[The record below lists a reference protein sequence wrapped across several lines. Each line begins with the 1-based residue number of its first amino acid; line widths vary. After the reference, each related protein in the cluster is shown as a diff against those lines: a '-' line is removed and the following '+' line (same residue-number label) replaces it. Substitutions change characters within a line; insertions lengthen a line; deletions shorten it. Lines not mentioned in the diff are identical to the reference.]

1 MNQNYLKTMFLSSFL
16 LAGLTSMTAQE
27 SRELKQ
33 IKLEK
38 SSKMPLQKAPDLIRS
53 KLKLTSN
60 DNLQKIK
67 SEIDNL
73 GFIHEKFQQKFK
85 GVKVEFGTYTA
96 HAKNSTL
103 RTMDGALYDV
113 GKVNIRP
120 KLSKEAAF
128 KKAIAHTG
136 AQKYLWEQP
145 KEAKNLGNYKK
156 PTGELLILPR
166 EVIGTKSARLAYKF
180 DIYTTKPLS
189 RGDLYIDAHTGEALF
204 FNATIKHLG
213 EHAHSSKNLGAVN
226 GLAEKLTATLATGN
240 ADTRYS
246 GTKSIITRLV
256 GNSYVLRDNTRGGGV
271 NTYNSG
277 AQPSY
282 PTTDFTDSDN
292 NWTAAEF
299 NNSAKDNAALDAH
312 WGAEMT
318 YDYFQDKHNRN
329 SYNGSGAT
337 INSYVHYD
345 DVAGGTG
352 YDNAFW
358 NGSVMTYGDG
368 SSNGNEGNGYF
379 DALTSIDVAAHE
391 IGHAVCSNTANL
403 AYQRESGAM
412 NEGFSDIWGAAVEHF
427 AKGNGNDLAP
437 DASVWLIGDEIDRR
451 NGSSALR
458 SMSNPN
464 ERNQPDTYGGVNW
477 KEPNC
482 GTPTRSNDYCG
493 VHTNSGVLNYWFYLL
508 TVGGSGTN
516 DINNAFNVDAIG
528 MEKSAK
534 ISYRLEANYLSANST
549 FEDARVGSITAAE
562 DLYGANSIEVQS
574 VTNAWHAV
582 GVGQAYV
589 EDCTLVAPSNFNAT
603 NINDNGFTVTWS
615 AVSEAVSYTVTINE
629 ITSVVTDTS
638 KVITG
643 LVSGT
648 IYNCSVAAN
657 CVSGEGGTITS
668 KLITTTGEIPLN
680 YCVSKANNVADEYI
694 QKVVLGTIDNTS
706 TASNGYSD
714 YTSISTSLIKGESN
728 TITITPKWNGT
739 VYSEGYGVW
748 IDYNKD
754 GDFDDAG
761 ETVFTKA
768 KSKTTPINGTFTIP
782 ESALNGATRMRVVLK
797 YNATPTAC
805 ETNIQYGEVE
815 DYTVVIESPKSDTT
829 APTAP
834 TNLVASNV
842 TQTSL
847 TLNWNESTDN
857 VAVTGYDVYKGATKV
872 TTTTNT
878 TATITGLTAET
889 GYTFSVKAI
898 DEEVNVSIRSNVVN
912 VTTLSIPVFYCESKA
927 TRVSYEWIDYV
938 AFGGMTNTTGAN
950 GGYGNFTSKVAT
962 VSQGSTN
969 QLVLSAGFSS
979 SKYNEYFT
987 VWIDYNKDGDFTDA
1001 GEKVITGNSSSATN
1015 RITNIVI
1022 PVNARLGQTR
1032 MRVSMKYNS
1041 ESTSCGTFVDGEV
1054 EDYTVNITTATSV
1067 ANTLITMSTSG
1078 EDIKTQEASNLS
1090 IYPNPSVD
1098 FVHVDL
1104 ASKAT
1109 NITYKIVSITGSIVQ
1124 KGRLNNSKLNVR
1136 SLTSGM
1142 YILEINDGQKILT
1155 TKLLKK

>member
-67 SEIDNL
+67 SEVDNL

-103 RTMDGALYDV
+103 RTMDGELYDV

-226 GLAEKLTATLATGN
+226 ALAEKLTATLATGN

-256 GNSYVLRDNTRGGGV
+256 GNSYVLRDNTRGGGI

-282 PTTDFTDSDN
+282 STTDFTDSDN

-299 NNSAKDNAALDAH
+299 NNSEKDNAALDAH

-318 YDYFQDKHNRN
+318 YDYFQNKHSRN
-329 SYNGSGAT
+329 SYNGSGAA

-345 DVAGGTG
+345 NVAGGTG

-437 DASVWLIGDEIDRR
+437 DASIWLIGDEIDRR

-516 DINNAFNVDAIG
+516 DINNVFNVDAIG

-589 EDCTLVAPSNFNAT
+589 EDCDLVAPSNLNAT

-657 CVSGEGGTITS
+657 CVSGESGTITS

-680 YCVSKANNVADEYI
+680 YCVSKANNASDEYI
-694 QKVVLGTIDNTS
+694 QKVVLGTINNSS
-706 TASNGYSD
+706 TGGNGYSD

-739 VYSEGYGVW
+739 VYTEGYGVW

-815 DYTVVIESPKSDTT
+815 DYTVVIESSQSDTT

-834 TNLVASNV
+834 SNLLASNI

-847 TLNWNESTDN
+847 ILNWTAATDN
-857 VAVTGYDVYKGATKV
+857 VAVTGYDVYQGAIKV
-872 TTTTNT
+872 ASTNTT
-878 TATITGLTAET
+878 TATITGLTSET
-889 GYTFSVKAI
+889 NYAFSVKAT
-898 DEEVNVSIRSNVVN
+898 DEEANISVSSAILN
-912 VTTLSIPVFYCESKA
+912 VTTLAIPVSYCESKG
-927 TRVSYEWIDYV
+927 TKVSYEWIDYV

-950 GGYGNFTSKVAT
+950 SGYGDFTSKVAT
-962 VSQGSTN
+962 VVQGTTN
-969 QLVLSAGFSS
+969 QLVLSAGFATST
-979 SKYNEYFT
+979 YNEYFT
-987 VWIDYNKDGDFTDA
+987 VWIDYNKDGDFSGA
-1001 GEKVITGNSSSATN
+1001 GEQVTTGNSSSATN
-1015 RITNIVI
+1015 RVANIVI
-1022 PVNARLGQTR
+1022 PENAKLGKTR

-1041 ESTSCGTFVDGEV
+1041 ASTSCGTFRDGEV
-1054 EDYTVNITTATSV
+1054 EDYTVNIIATSV
-1067 ANTLITMSTSG
+1067 INTVATMSVSG
-1078 EDIKTQEASNLS
+1078 ENIKTQEASNLS
-1090 IYPNPSVD
+1090 IYPNPSVN
-1098 FVHVDL
+1098 FVNVNL
-1104 ASKAT
+1104 ASKAKNT
-1109 NITYKIVSITGSIVQ
+1109 SYKIINITGSIVQ
-1124 KGRLNNSKLNVR
+1124 KGRLNTAKLNVTNL
-1136 SLTSGM
+1136 SSGM
-1142 YILEINDGQKILT
+1142 YILEVYDGQKVLT

>member
-912 VTTLSIPVFYCESKA
+912 VTTLSIPVSYCESKA

>member
-1 MNQNYLKTMFLSSFL
+1 
-16 LAGLTSMTAQE
+16 
-27 SRELKQ
+27 
-33 IKLEK
+33 
-38 SSKMPLQKAPDLIRS
+38 
-53 KLKLTSN
+53 
-60 DNLQKIK
+60 
-67 SEIDNL
+67 
-73 GFIHEKFQQKFK
+73 
-85 GVKVEFGTYTA
+85 
-96 HAKNSTL
+96 
-103 RTMDGALYDV
+103 
-113 GKVNIRP
+113 
-120 KLSKEAAF
+120 
-128 KKAIAHTG
+128 
-136 AQKYLWEQP
+136 
-145 KEAKNLGNYKK
+145 
-156 PTGELLILPR
+156 
-166 EVIGTKSARLAYKF
+166 
-180 DIYTTKPLS
+180 
-189 RGDLYIDAHTGEALF
+189 
-204 FNATIKHLG
+204 
-213 EHAHSSKNLGAVN
+213 
-226 GLAEKLTATLATGN
+226 
-240 ADTRYS
+240 
-246 GTKSIITRLV
+246 
-256 GNSYVLRDNTRGGGV
+256 
-271 NTYNSG
+271 
-277 AQPSY
+277 
-282 PTTDFTDSDN
+282 
-292 NWTAAEF
+292 
-299 NNSAKDNAALDAH
+299 
-312 WGAEMT
+312 
-318 YDYFQDKHNRN
+318 
-329 SYNGSGAT
+329 
-337 INSYVHYD
+337 
-345 DVAGGTG
+345 
-352 YDNAFW
+352 
-358 NGSVMTYGDG
+358 MTYGDG

-834 TNLVASNV
+834 SNLSASNI

-847 TLNWNESTDN
+847 ILNWTAATDN
-857 VAVTGYDVYKGATKV
+857 VAVTGYDVYQGATKV
-872 TTTTNT
+872 ASTNTT
-878 TATITGLTAET
+878 TATITGLTSET
-889 GYTFSVKAI
+889 NYAFSVKAT
-898 DEEVNVSIRSNVVN
+898 DEEANISISSATLN
-912 VTTLSIPVFYCESKA
+912 VTTLAIPVSYCESKG
-927 TRVSYEWIDYV
+927 TKVSYEWIDYV
-938 AFGGMTNTTGAN
+938 AFGGMTNTTAAN
-950 GGYGNFTSKVAT
+950 GGYGDFTSKVAT
-962 VSQGSTN
+962 VVQGTTN
-969 QLVLSAGFSS
+969 QLVLSAGFASS
-979 SKYNEYFT
+979 TYNEYFT
-987 VWIDYNKDGDFTDA
+987 VWIDYNKDGDFSDA
-1001 GEKVITGNSSSATN
+1001 GEQVTTGNSSSATN
-1015 RITNIVI
+1015 RVANIVI
-1022 PVNARLGQTR
+1022 PENAKLGKTR

-1041 ESTSCGTFVDGEV
+1041 ASTSCGTFGDGEV
-1054 EDYTVNITTATSV
+1054 EDYTVNIIATSV
-1067 ANTLITMSTSG
+1067 INTVVTMSVSG
-1078 EDIKTQEASNLS
+1078 ENIKTKEASNLS
-1090 IYPNPSVD
+1090 IYPNPAVN
-1098 FVHVDL
+1098 FVHVNV
-1104 ASKAT
+1104 ASKAKNT
-1109 NITYKIVSITGSIVQ
+1109 SYKIINITGSTVQ
-1124 KGRLNNSKLNVR
+1124 KGRLNTAKLNVTNL
-1136 SLTSGM
+1136 SSGM
-1142 YILEINDGQKILT
+1142 YILEVYDGQKVLT

>member
-67 SEIDNL
+67 SEVDNL

-246 GTKSIITRLV
+246 GTKSITTRLV
-256 GNSYVLRDNTRGGGV
+256 GSTYALRDNTRGGGV

-464 ERNQPDTYGGVNW
+464 ERNQPDT
-477 KEPNC
+477 
-482 GTPTRSNDYCG
+482 
-493 VHTNSGVLNYWFYLL
+493 
-508 TVGGSGTN
+508 
-516 DINNAFNVDAIG
+516 
-528 MEKSAK
+528 
-534 ISYRLEANYLSANST
+534 
-549 FEDARVGSITAAE
+549 
-562 DLYGANSIEVQS
+562 
-574 VTNAWHAV
+574 
-582 GVGQAYV
+582 
-589 EDCTLVAPSNFNAT
+589 
-603 NINDNGFTVTWS
+603 
-615 AVSEAVSYTVTINE
+615 
-629 ITSVVTDTS
+629 
-638 KVITG
+638 
-643 LVSGT
+643 
-648 IYNCSVAAN
+648 
-657 CVSGEGGTITS
+657 
-668 KLITTTGEIPLN
+668 
-680 YCVSKANNVADEYI
+680 
-694 QKVVLGTIDNTS
+694 
-706 TASNGYSD
+706 
-714 YTSISTSLIKGESN
+714 
-728 TITITPKWNGT
+728 
-739 VYSEGYGVW
+739 
-748 IDYNKD
+748 
-754 GDFDDAG
+754 
-761 ETVFTKA
+761 
-768 KSKTTPINGTFTIP
+768 
-782 ESALNGATRMRVVLK
+782 
-797 YNATPTAC
+797 
-805 ETNIQYGEVE
+805 
-815 DYTVVIESPKSDTT
+815 
-829 APTAP
+829 
-834 TNLVASNV
+834 
-842 TQTSL
+842 
-847 TLNWNESTDN
+847 
-857 VAVTGYDVYKGATKV
+857 
-872 TTTTNT
+872 
-878 TATITGLTAET
+878 
-889 GYTFSVKAI
+889 
-898 DEEVNVSIRSNVVN
+898 
-912 VTTLSIPVFYCESKA
+912 
-927 TRVSYEWIDYV
+927 
-938 AFGGMTNTTGAN
+938 
-950 GGYGNFTSKVAT
+950 
-962 VSQGSTN
+962 
-969 QLVLSAGFSS
+969 
-979 SKYNEYFT
+979 
-987 VWIDYNKDGDFTDA
+987 
-1001 GEKVITGNSSSATN
+1001 
-1015 RITNIVI
+1015 
-1022 PVNARLGQTR
+1022 
-1032 MRVSMKYNS
+1032 
-1041 ESTSCGTFVDGEV
+1041 
-1054 EDYTVNITTATSV
+1054 
-1067 ANTLITMSTSG
+1067 
-1078 EDIKTQEASNLS
+1078 
-1090 IYPNPSVD
+1090 
-1098 FVHVDL
+1098 
-1104 ASKAT
+1104 
-1109 NITYKIVSITGSIVQ
+1109 
-1124 KGRLNNSKLNVR
+1124 
-1136 SLTSGM
+1136 
-1142 YILEINDGQKILT
+1142 
-1155 TKLLKK
+1155 

>member
-67 SEIDNL
+67 SEVDNL

-226 GLAEKLTATLATGN
+226 GLAEKLTATLVTGN

-246 GTKSIITRLV
+246 GTKSITTRLV
-256 GNSYVLRDNTRGGGV
+256 GSTYALRDNTRGGGV

-815 DYTVVIESPKSDTT
+815 DYTVLIESPKSDTT

-834 TNLVASNV
+834 SNLSASNI

-847 TLNWNESTDN
+847 ILNWTAATDN
-857 VAVTGYDVYKGATKV
+857 VAVTGYNVYQGATKV
-872 TTTTNT
+872 ASTNTT
-878 TATITGLTAET
+878 TATITGLTSET
-889 GYTFSVKAI
+889 NYAFSVKAT
-898 DEEVNVSIRSNVVN
+898 DEEANISVSSATLN
-912 VTTLSIPVFYCESKA
+912 VTTLAIPVSYCESKG
-927 TRVSYEWIDYV
+927 TKVSYEWIDYV
-938 AFGGMTNTTGAN
+938 AFGGMTNTTAAN
-950 GGYGNFTSKVAT
+950 GGYGDFTSKVAT
-962 VSQGSTN
+962 VVQGTTN
-969 QLVLSAGFSS
+969 QLVLSAGFASS
-979 SKYNEYFT
+979 TYNEYFT
-987 VWIDYNKDGDFTDA
+987 VWIDYNKDGDFSDA
-1001 GEKVITGNSSSATN
+1001 GEQVTTGNSSSATN
-1015 RITNIVI
+1015 RVANIVI
-1022 PVNARLGQTR
+1022 PENAKLGKTR

-1041 ESTSCGTFVDGEV
+1041 ASTSCGTFGDGEV
-1054 EDYTVNITTATSV
+1054 EDYTVNIIATSV
-1067 ANTLITMSTSG
+1067 INTVVTMSVSG
-1078 EDIKTQEASNLS
+1078 ENIKTKEASNLS
-1090 IYPNPSVD
+1090 IYPNPAVN
-1098 FVHVDL
+1098 FVHVNV
-1104 ASKAT
+1104 ASKAKNT
-1109 NITYKIVSITGSIVQ
+1109 SYKIINITGSTVQ
-1124 KGRLNNSKLNVR
+1124 KGRLNTAKLNVTNL
-1136 SLTSGM
+1136 SSGM
-1142 YILEINDGQKILT
+1142 YILEVYDGQKVLT

>member
-815 DYTVVIESPKSDTT
+815 DYTVVIGEGNADTT
-829 APTAP
+829 APTVPA
-834 TNLVASNV
+834 NLAVSNV
-842 TQTSL
+842 DKTSV
-847 TLNWNESTDN
+847 TLNWSAATDN
-857 VAVTGYDVYKGATKV
+857 VAVTGYNVYQGATKLG
-872 TTTTNT
+872 TTTNIST
-878 TATITGLTAET
+878 DITSLSPATS
-889 GYTFSVKAI
+889 YTFSVKAI
-898 DEEVNVSIRSNVVN
+898 DAVANESEASNVIN
-912 VTTLSIPVFYCESKA
+912 VTTLANQLVYCESKG
-927 TRVSYEWIDYV
+927 TNSSYEWIDAV
-938 AFGGMTNTTGAN
+938 SLGGMANTSASN
-950 GGYGNFTSKVAT
+950 GGYADFTSKIAT
-962 VSQGSTN
+962 LGQGSSNEIT
-969 QLVLSAGFSS
+969 VSAGFKSTAYTEHWAVWIDFNQNGIFDTSEKVVTGASS
-979 SKYNEYFT
+979 SK
-987 VWIDYNKDGDFTDA
+987 DYLTSTFEVPA
-1001 GEKVITGNSSSATN
+1001 SAL
-1015 RITNIVI
+1015 
-1022 PVNARLGQTR
+1022 LGQTR
-1032 MRVSMKYNS
+1032 MRVSMKYNAS
-1041 ESTSCGTFVDGEV
+1041 QTACETFKDGEV
-1054 EDYTVNITTATSV
+1054 EDYTVNITATTTKEALLSGNRLVNEPSTALQV
-1067 ANTLITMSTSG
+1067 
-1078 EDIKTQEASNLS
+1078 
-1090 IYPNPSVD
+1090 YPNPAVN
-1098 FVHVDL
+1098 FVHVNV
-1104 ASKAT
+1104 ASKAKNT
-1109 NITYKIVSITGSIVQ
+1109 SYKIINITGSIVQ
-1124 KGRLNNSKLNVR
+1124 KGRLNTAKLNVTNL
-1136 SLTSGM
+1136 SSGM
-1142 YILEINDGQKILT
+1142 YILEVYDGQKVLT
-1155 TKLLKK
+1155 SKLLKK

>member
-1 MNQNYLKTMFLSSFL
+1 MNQNYLKMMFLSSFL

-834 TNLVASNV
+834 SNLSASNI

-847 TLNWNESTDN
+847 ILNWTAATDN
-857 VAVTGYDVYKGATKV
+857 VAVTGYDVYQGATKV
-872 TTTTNT
+872 ASTNTT
-878 TATITGLTAET
+878 TATITGLISET
-889 GYTFSVKAI
+889 NYAFSVKAT
-898 DEEVNVSIRSNVVN
+898 DEEANISISSATLN
-912 VTTLSIPVFYCESKA
+912 VTTLAIPVSYCESKG
-927 TRVSYEWIDYV
+927 TKISYEWIDYV
-938 AFGGMTNTTGAN
+938 AFGGMTNTTAAN
-950 GGYGNFTSKVAT
+950 GGYGDFTSKVAT
-962 VSQGSTN
+962 VVQGTTN
-969 QLVLSAGFSS
+969 QLVLSAGFASS
-979 SKYNEYFT
+979 TYNEYFT
-987 VWIDYNKDGDFTDA
+987 VWIDYNKDGDFSDA
-1001 GEKVITGNSSSATN
+1001 GEQVTTGNSSSATN
-1015 RITNIVI
+1015 RVANIVI
-1022 PVNARLGQTR
+1022 PENAKLGKTR

-1041 ESTSCGTFVDGEV
+1041 ASTSCGTFGDGEV
-1054 EDYTVNITTATSV
+1054 EDYTVNIIATSV
-1067 ANTLITMSTSG
+1067 INTVVTMSVSG
-1078 EDIKTQEASNLS
+1078 ENIKTKEASNLS
-1090 IYPNPSVD
+1090 IYPNPAVN
-1098 FVHVDL
+1098 FVHINV
-1104 ASKAT
+1104 ASKAKNT
-1109 NITYKIVSITGSIVQ
+1109 SYKIINITGSTVQ
-1124 KGRLNNSKLNVR
+1124 KGRLNTAKLNVTNL
-1136 SLTSGM
+1136 SSGM
-1142 YILEINDGQKILT
+1142 YILEVYDGQKVLT

>member
-73 GFIHEKFQQKFK
+73 GFIHEKFQQQFK

-128 KKAIAHTG
+128 KKAIAHIG

-345 DVAGGTG
+345 DVSGGTG

-834 TNLVASNV
+834 SNLSASNI

-847 TLNWNESTDN
+847 ILNWTAATDN
-857 VAVTGYDVYKGATKV
+857 VAVTGYDVYQGATKV
-872 TTTTNT
+872 ASTNTT
-878 TATITGLTAET
+878 TATITGLISET
-889 GYTFSVKAI
+889 NYAFSVKAT
-898 DEEVNVSIRSNVVN
+898 DEEANISISSATLN
-912 VTTLSIPVFYCESKA
+912 VTTLAIPVSYCESKG
-927 TRVSYEWIDYV
+927 TKVSYEWIDYV
-938 AFGGMTNTTGAN
+938 AFGGMTNTTAAN
-950 GGYGNFTSKVAT
+950 GGYGDFTSKVAT
-962 VSQGSTN
+962 VVQGTTN
-969 QLVLSAGFSS
+969 QLVLSAGFASS
-979 SKYNEYFT
+979 TYNEYFT
-987 VWIDYNKDGDFTDA
+987 VWIDYNKDGDFSDA
-1001 GEKVITGNSSSATN
+1001 GEQVTTGNSSSATN
-1015 RITNIVI
+1015 RVANIVI
-1022 PVNARLGQTR
+1022 PENAKLGKTR

-1041 ESTSCGTFVDGEV
+1041 ASTSCGTFGDGEV
-1054 EDYTVNITTATSV
+1054 EDYTVNIIATSV
-1067 ANTLITMSTSG
+1067 INTVVTMSVSG
-1078 EDIKTQEASNLS
+1078 ENIKTKEASNLS
-1090 IYPNPSVD
+1090 IYPNPAVN
-1098 FVHVDL
+1098 FVHVNL
-1104 ASKAT
+1104 ASKAKNT
-1109 NITYKIVSITGSIVQ
+1109 SYKIINITGSTVQ
-1124 KGRLNNSKLNVR
+1124 KGRLNTAKLNVTNL
-1136 SLTSGM
+1136 SSGM
-1142 YILEINDGQKILT
+1142 YILEVYDGQKVLT